1 MDNCEICEEI
11 KKRELILFEDQD
23 IIAFF
28 SETPSALSH
37 IIVTTKKHFPSIK
50 EVPDH
55 LVAWAFAI
63 ANKLSKILLEG
74 VNLQGL
80 NLLVNIGKEQMYN
93 HFCLHILPRI
103 ENDNL
108 NLKWTPK
115 KGDPDELKTVQLL
128 YQQEINT
135 EKPKEPEIEKPKS
148 VNNKEDYR
156 IKQLHRL
163 P

>member
-1 MDNCEICEEI
+1 MNNCKICEEI
-11 KKRELILFEDQD
+11 KKKELILFEDQD
-23 IIAFF
+23 IVAFL

-37 IIVTTKKHFPSIK
+37 IIVTTKKHFPNIK
-50 EVPDH
+50 ETPDH

-63 ANKLSKILLEG
+63 ANKLSKILLES

-80 NLLVNIGKEQMYN
+80 NLLVKIGKGQIYE

-103 ENDNL
+103 EKDNL

-115 KGDPDELKTVQLL
+115 KGDQDELKTVQLL
-128 YQQEINT
+128 YQQEKEEPKQPVV
-135 EKPKEPEIEKPKS
+135 EKPKL

-156 IKQLHRL
+156 IKQLFKL